1 MFYQNMGE
9 PNKMNQLIKQLLE
22 ESTEVQDDWKTG
34 LSVYV
39 VNHKTFAELIVQE
52 CAEAV
57 KNSVWHLPRGYKA
70 ADQAEFVKKH
80 FGMNP

>member
-1 MFYQNMGE
+1 
-9 PNKMNQLIKQLLE
+9 MNQLIKKLLE

-52 CAEAV
+52 CIDIISPYTLRMGRPGEECL
-57 KNSVWHLPRGYKA
+57 HPI
-70 ADQAEFVKKH
+70 QEIKKH